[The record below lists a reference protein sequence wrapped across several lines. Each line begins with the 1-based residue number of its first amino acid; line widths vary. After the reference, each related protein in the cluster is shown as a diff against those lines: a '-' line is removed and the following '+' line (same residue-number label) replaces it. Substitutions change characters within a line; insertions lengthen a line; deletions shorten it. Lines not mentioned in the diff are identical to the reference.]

1 VGFLSVLVAPSPN
14 VQDHDVGLPEDVSVK
29 LTASP
34 GVGALG
40 ENVKAATGGA
50 AVTVTGRLVL
60 FDPDTLLTLSVT
72 VNFPATEYVWVGSFS
87 VLVQPSPK
95 FQAQAVGLPVDV
107 SVNVTVC
114 PARGAEGVNVK
125 LARGAAAVSGS
136 MHNSARTAVA
146 TRNEA
151 LRSVITHPLECRSRW
166 MRVPDF
172 RRKEK
177 VQQSMFQ

>member
-1 VGFLSVLVAPSPN
+1 
-14 VQDHDVGLPEDVSVK
+14 
-29 LTASP
+29 
-34 GVGALG
+34 
-40 ENVKAATGGA
+40 
-50 AVTVTGRLVL
+50 
-60 FDPDTLLTLSVT
+60 VT
-72 VNFPATEYVWVGSFS
+72 VNFPAAEYAWVGSLS
-87 VLVQPSPK
+87 VLVPPSPK
-95 FQAQAVGLPVDV
+95 FHAQAVGLPVDV

-125 LARGAAAVSGS
+125 LARGTAAVSSS
-136 MHNSARTAVA
+136 MNNSARTAVA